1 MNFSYWFGLFVVVI
15 LLKVIFVVILW
26 VVLFVGNGFEKEIM
40 INIIKA
46 VIVIC
51 FIFISFFI

>member
-26 VVLFVGNGFEKEIM
+26 VVMFVCNGFEKEIM
-40 INIIKA
+40 INIIKV

-51 FIFISFFI
+51 FVFISFFI